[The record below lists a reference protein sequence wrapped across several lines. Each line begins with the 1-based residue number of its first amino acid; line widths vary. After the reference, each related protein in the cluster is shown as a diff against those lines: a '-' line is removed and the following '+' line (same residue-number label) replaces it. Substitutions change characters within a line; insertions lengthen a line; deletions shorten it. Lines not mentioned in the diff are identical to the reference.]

1 MPRVRSGRSGSKK
14 RYAGWRDGALEVV
27 GLESVRRDWPAVA
40 RRLQRGLLER
50 AFTDAP
56 LLPFVREVVDAVRA
70 ARSTTSSCT
79 PSACARARSIATR
92 GTAPPHV
99 QAARKAGPRAGSL
112 VRYVITA
119 RRPEPVFHG
128 PPLPGD
134 IDRAHYVERV
144 LRPIAEA
151 ILEPL
156 GLHSED
162 ALGEPRQ
169 LMLL

>member
-1 MPRVRSGRSGSKK
+1 M
-14 RYAGWRDGALEVV
+14 V

-56 LLPFVREVVDAVRA
+56 VLPFVREVVDAVR
-70 ARSTTSSCT
+70 
-79 PSACARARSIATR
+79 R
-92 GTAPPHV
+92 GELDGELVYAKRVRKGSLDRYTGAAPPHV
-99 QAARKAGPRAGSL
+99 QAARKAGARAGPL
-112 VRYVITA
+112 VRYVVTA
-119 RRPEPVFHG
+119 GGPEPVFHG
-128 PPLPGD
+128 QPLPAD
-134 IDRAHYVERV
+134 IDRSHYVERV

-169 LMLL
+169 LGLFQESVD